1 MNVIHAPAELKA
13 GPRPVCLAIGLFDGV
28 HLGHQQVIRQ
38 AVGDAAQHGGISV
51 VITFDRHPA
60 AVLAPAHVQP
70 LIYPPAKKMRV
81 IAALG
86 PDTACVIHFD
96 KAFSEK
102 TGEEFIGGLARDC
115 RKLQSL
121 SVGRAFAFGRGRSG
135 NVALLNA
142 LGKELNFAVH
152 ALAEV
157 SLDGQ
162 AVSSTR
168 VRAAVRAG
176 RFAQA
181 AQMLGRPYTL
191 CGRIIK
197 GSGVGSGMGVPTA
210 NLELAG
216 LLAPPTGVYAAR
228 AFVRGRSYVAAVN
241 IGCRPTVAG
250 VGPAMQ
256 GEARRSAAVIDRRY
270 TSVGP
275 ANKGE
280 ADHLGGAAA
289 PPYHSVAAPI
299 QVEAHLL
306 DFAGD
311 IYGEE
316 VELAFLK
323 KLREEEK
330 YASLAA
336 LGDQIQR
343 DIAQAREL
351 GGDSPTGTKSDGP

>member
-1 MNVIHAPAELKA
+1 MNVIHATAELEA
-13 GPRPVCLAIGLFDGV
+13 GSRPVCLAIGVFDGV

-38 AVGDAAQHGGISV
+38 AVGDAAQHEGLSV

-60 AVLAPAHVQP
+60 AVLAPARVPP
-70 LIYPPAKKMRV
+70 LLYPPAKKMRA

-96 KAFSEK
+96 KAFSEL
-102 TGEEFIGGLARDC
+102 TGEEFVRGLARDC
-115 RKLQSL
+115 RKIQSL
-121 SVGRAFAFGRGRSG
+121 SVGRAFTFGHGRSG
-135 NVALLNA
+135 NVALLHA

-162 AVSSTR
+162 LVSSTR

-181 AQMLGRPYTL
+181 GQMLGRPYTL
-191 CGRIIK
+191 CGCIVK
-197 GSGVGSGMGVPTA
+197 GNGVGREMGVPTA
-210 NLELAG
+210 NLDAAG
-216 LLAPPTGVYAAR
+216 LQIPPSGVYAAR
-228 AFVRGRSYVAAVN
+228 AFVGGRSHAAAVN
-241 IGCRPTVAG
+241 IGCRPTVA
-250 VGPAMQ
+250 
-256 GEARRSAAVIDRRY
+256 
-270 TSVGP
+270 
-275 ANKGE
+275 
-280 ADHLGGAAA
+280 
-289 PPYHSVAAPI
+289 SVAPQI

-311 IYGEE
+311 LYGEE

-323 KLREEEK
+323 KLRNEQK
-330 YASLAA
+330 FPSLAA
-336 LGDQIQR
+336 LREQIHR

-351 GGDSPTGTKSDGP
+351 SGDF